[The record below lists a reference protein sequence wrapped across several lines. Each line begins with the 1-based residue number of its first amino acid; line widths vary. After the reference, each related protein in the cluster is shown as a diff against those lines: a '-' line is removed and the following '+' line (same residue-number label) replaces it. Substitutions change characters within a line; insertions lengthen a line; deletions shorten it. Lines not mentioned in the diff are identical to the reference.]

1 MENLKGSVY
10 ITPKDIQLIL
20 GCHITTARI
29 ELVTLREELGKDRI
43 TVDEYCQYWKTDQK
57 LVVDCLNKYR

>member
-10 ITPKDIQLIL
+10 ITPKDIQLIV

-29 ELVTLREELGKDRI
+29 ELATLRNVLAKERI
-43 TVDEYCQYWKTDQK
+43 TVAEYCKYWKTDINDV
-57 LVVDCLNKYR
+57 LDCLNKYR